1 MIWFN
6 ALILSEAKLLFLSLN
21 TNLGIAEPDKKA
33 HILFWYTFS
42 NLIVVIKLI
51 KLIKMKTFLK
61 ILLTA
66 LAVIVLA
73 TVLPGVS
80 VSGYLSAII
89 VAVVIALLNMVVK
102 PLLIFFTLPATI
114 VTFGLFLFVIN
125 AIIILLADKLVGG
138 FAVSGF
144 FAALLFSILL
154 SIFRSV
160 LFSLLKEKK

>member
-51 KLIKMKTFLK
+51 KMKTFLK

-89 VAVVIALLNMVVK
+89 VAVVIALLNMFVK

-125 AIIILLADKLVGG
+125 AIIILLADKLVDG

>member
-1 MIWFN
+1 MIWLN

-42 NLIVVIKLI
+42 NLIVVI

-125 AIIILLADKLVGG
+125 AIIILLADKLVDG